1 MTWSLGYLPPR
12 EPDLLDALF
21 LSAGRSLHIAN
32 AFEGKCRWMLRC
44 VNLVAVHQNV
54 DPVATFEDLIAA
66 LPADKMLG
74 PALHQL
80 TGHMSCSTETI
91 DVLRRARKARN
102 FIAHEG
108 ADVGDTS
115 AARAKHLLAHAGRLR
130 SAVSD
135 LAAGDNIISEWGF
148 HFEEPNRSLPRDLIE
163 AYPAMIDEWVFGH
176 FGNLLDEVAASAP
189 TDAAGPAQQPS

>member
-1 MTWSLGYLPPR
+1 MTWSLGYLPPH

-32 AFEGKCRWMLRC
+32 AFEGKCRWMVRC
-44 VNLVAVHQNV
+44 INLVEVHQNA
-54 DPVATFEDLIAA
+54 DPVATFEEIVAA

-74 PALHQL
+74 PSLHQL
-80 TGHMSCSTETI
+80 TGHMSCSTETM
-91 DVLRRARKARN
+91 DVLRRAREARN

-108 ADVGDTS
+108 ADVGDLS
-115 AARAKHLLAHAGRLR
+115 AARAKHILAHVGRLR

-135 LAAGDNIISEWGF
+135 LAAGDNIVSQRGF
-148 HFEEPNRSLPRDLIE
+148 HFEEPNWSLPRDLVD

-176 FGNLLDEVAASAP
+176 FGNLLDEAAAL
-189 TDAAGPAQQPS
+189 AATEAGGPAQQPS

>member
-1 MTWSLGYLPPR
+1 
-12 EPDLLDALF
+12 
-21 LSAGRSLHIAN
+21 
-32 AFEGKCRWMLRC
+32 MLRC
-44 VNLVAVHQNV
+44 INLVEVHQNA
-54 DPVATFEDLIAA
+54 DPVATFEELITA

-80 TGHMSCSTETI
+80 TGHMSCSTETM

-108 ADVGDTS
+108 ADVGDIS
-115 AARAKHLLAHAGRLR
+115 AAPAKHLLAHAGRLR

-135 LAAGDNIISEWGF
+135 LAAGDNIVSQWGF
-148 HFEEPNRSLPRDLIE
+148 HFEEPNWSLPRDLID

-176 FGNLLDEVAASAP
+176 FGKLLDEVACLVP
-189 TDAAGPAQQPS
+189 TEAAGQAQQPS

>member
-32 AFEGKCRWMLRC
+32 AFEGKCRWLVRC
-44 VNLVAVHQNV
+44 INLVEVHQNA
-54 DPVATFEDLIAA
+54 DPVATFEEIIAA

-74 PALHQL
+74 HALHQL
-80 TGHMSCSTETI
+80 TGRMSCTTETM
-91 DVLRRARKARN
+91 DVLRRAREARN

-108 ADVGDTS
+108 ADVGDLS
-115 AARAKHLLAHAGRLR
+115 AARAKHILAHAGRLR

-135 LAAGDNIISEWGF
+135 LAAGDNIVSQWGF
-148 HFEEPNRSLPRDLIE
+148 HFEEPNWSLPRDLVD
-163 AYPAMIDEWVFGH
+163 AYPAMIDNWVFGH
-176 FGNLLDEVAASAP
+176 FGSLLDEVAP
-189 TDAAGPAQQPS
+189 LAATEAAEPAQQPS

>member
-1 MTWSLGYLPPR
+1 
-12 EPDLLDALF
+12 
-21 LSAGRSLHIAN
+21 
-32 AFEGKCRWMLRC
+32 MLRC
-44 VNLVAVHQNV
+44 INLVEVHQNS

-80 TGHMSCSTETI
+80 TGHISCLTETV

-108 ADVGDTS
+108 ADVGDIS
-115 AARAKHLLAHAGRLR
+115 SARAKHLLEHTGRLR

-135 LAAGDNIISEWGF
+135 LAAGDNIISQWGF
-148 HFEEPNRSLPRDLIE
+148 HFEEPNCSLPRDLID
-163 AYPAMIDEWVFGH
+163 AYPAMIDEWVFGRL
-176 FGNLLDEVAASAP
+176 GNLLDEFAASV
-189 TDAAGPAQQPS
+189 PAEAVNLTQKPS

>member
-1 MTWSLGYLPPR
+1 MTWSLGYLPLR

-21 LSAGRSLHIAN
+21 LAAGRSLHIAN

-44 VNLVAVHQNV
+44 INLVEVHQNA

-80 TGHMSCSTETI
+80 TGHMSCPTETV
-91 DVLRRARKARN
+91 DVLRRAREARN

-108 ADVGDTS
+108 ADVGDIS
-115 AARAKHLLAHAGRLR
+115 AARAKHLLEHAGRLR

-135 LAAGDNIISEWGF
+135 LAAGDNIISQWGF
-148 HFEEPNRSLPRDLIE
+148 HFEEPNCSPPRDLID
-163 AYPAMIDEWVFGH
+163 AYPAMIDKWVFGH
-176 FGNLLDEVAASAP
+176 FGNLLDDFTASAP
-189 TDAAGPAQQPS
+189 TEAAKPAQKPS

>member
-1 MTWSLGYLPPR
+1 MTWSLGYSPPR

-32 AFEGKCRWMLRC
+32 AFEGKCRWMVRC
-44 VNLVAVHQNV
+44 INLVEVHQNA
-54 DPVATFEDLIAA
+54 DPVATFEEIIAA

-74 PALHQL
+74 PTLHQL
-80 TGHMSCSTETI
+80 TGCMPCSTETM

-108 ADVGDTS
+108 ADVGDIST
-115 AARAKHLLAHAGRLR
+115 AREKRILAHAGRLR

-135 LAAGDNIISEWGF
+135 LAAGDNIVSQWGF
-148 HFEEPNRSLPRDLIE
+148 HFEEPDWSLPRDLID
-163 AYPAMIDEWVFGH
+163 AYPRMIDEWVFGH
-176 FGNLLDEVAASAP
+176 FGKLLDEVAASAA
-189 TDAAGPAQQPS
+189 TEAAGPAQQSS